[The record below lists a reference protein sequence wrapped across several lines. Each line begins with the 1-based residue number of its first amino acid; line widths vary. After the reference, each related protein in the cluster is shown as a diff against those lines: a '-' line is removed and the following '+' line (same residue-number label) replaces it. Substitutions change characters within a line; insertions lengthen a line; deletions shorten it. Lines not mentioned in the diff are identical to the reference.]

1 MKDYPNEEAL
11 RKAHRIYLDAMRP
24 FVIRCLKKIPGR
36 TLEDL
41 IRDVS
46 DYEPNDDIV
55 TVIDINNIPL
65 LLRNHW
71 YDIFSKEFNSDLNV
85 QNTTWLIVEGRNFWA
100 HPGTGDIDSE
110 STRTHLFH
118 VARVLGEIKNSDAK
132 EAVETIRDRLFSDE
146 VEEHPAE
153 VENAALKGKLSDK
166 SDKFAAVEAE
176 KNKLEKH
183 LQGAHER
190 LKELEEIEAEWAASE
205 ERLTGVSNKLKAAQE
220 KQEVIVSK
228 CEALEAEKAKLT
240 EDINTTSIWL
250 EDAEKEKTKL
260 EEQLKKVETEN
271 TELKANL
278 KSISGQLEELKK
290 VEEKEQADSFKSI
303 PIRPKTILANDM
315 IDPQRMRP
323 ETTVAGEWTI
333 ERVKDS
339 LSDEVRKSHKANFSE
354 DRRDIFYRRVA
365 ETQNIIETE
374 NWRLKPPKL
383 NKENCAFF
391 LLDKSVT
398 RIRRAFGILLH
409 TFLPHGQPVD
419 RNGKRISDL
428 SISSNPP
435 RIFVAITKEE
445 AEQLECEYGCN
456 FFAVDGYLTF
466 YNIPENVSE
475 LLPVLEFA
483 YKKHSGN

>member
-11 RKAHRIYLDAMRP
+11 CKAHRIYLDAMRP

-46 DYEPNDDIV
+46 DYEFSDDIG

-100 HPGTGDIDSE
+100 HPGTDDVDSE

-153 VENAALKGKLSDK
+153 VENAVLKEKLSDK

-176 KNKLEKH
+176 KNKLEKR

-190 LKELEEIEAEWAASE
+190 LRELEDIEAEWAASE
-205 ERLTGVSNKLKAAQE
+205 ERLASVSNELKAAQE
-220 KQEVIVSK
+220 KQEAIVSK

-240 EDINTTSIWL
+240 EDLNTTSIWL

-260 EEQLKKVETEN
+260 EEQLKKAETEN

-278 KSISGQLEELKK
+278 KSISGQL
-290 VEEKEQADSFKSI
+290 
-303 PIRPKTILANDM
+303 NDM
-315 IDPQRMRP
+315 IDSEPMKP
-323 ETTVAGEWTI
+323 ETTIAGEWTMD
-333 ERVKDS
+333 RVRDS
-339 LSDEVRKSHKANFSE
+339 LPEKVRKYHEANFSSE
-354 DRRDIFYRRVA
+354 DKRNIFYRKVA
-365 ETQNIIETE
+365 ETQNLIQAKGWILDVNFTTRYCGFK
-374 NWRLKPPKL
+374 NKKRLVFGVRNTFSPP
-383 NKENCAFF
+383 
-391 LLDKSVT
+391 
-398 RIRRAFGILLH
+398 
-409 TFLPHGQPVD
+409 
-419 RNGKRISDL
+419 
-428 SISSNPP
+428 
-435 RIFVAITKEE
+435 
-445 AEQLECEYGCN
+445 
-456 FFAVDGYLTF
+456 
-466 YNIPENVSE
+466 
-475 LLPVLEFA
+475 
-483 YKKHSGN
+483 

>member
-100 HPGTGDIDSE
+100 HPGTDDVDSE

-153 VENAALKGKLSDK
+153 VENAALKEKLSDK

-176 KNKLEKH
+176 KNKLEKR
-183 LQGAHER
+183 LQGTQER

-205 ERLTGVSNKLKAAQE
+205 ERLTSVSNKLKAAQE
-220 KQEVIVSK
+220 KQEAIVSK
-228 CEALEAEKAKLT
+228 CEALEVEKAKLT

-290 VEEKEQADSFKSI
+290 VEEKEQTDSFKSV
-303 PIRPKTILANDM
+303 PIRPKTTPANDI
-315 IDPQRMRP
+315 IDPKPVRP
-323 ETTVAGEWTI
+323 ETTVAGEWTVARI
-333 ERVKDS
+333 RDT
-339 LSDEVRKSHKANFSE
+339 LSKEVRDYHERRYPEERCSLFYKRITEIQHLVESE
-354 DRRDIFYRRVA
+354 V
-365 ETQNIIETE
+365 
-374 NWRLKPPKL
+374 WRLNPPKISKSL
-383 NKENCAFF
+383 CGFW
-391 LLDKSVT
+391 LRDKGIT
-398 RIRRAFGILLH
+398 RVNRVFGIL
-409 TFLPHGQPVD
+409 FEISLPNAELVD
-419 RNGKRISDL
+419 RNGERVTDFSR
-428 SISSNPP
+428 SSNPP
-435 RIFVAITKEE
+435 RVFVAITKEE
-445 AEQLECEYGCN
+445 AERLEGRHSCE
-456 FFAVDGYLTF
+456 FFAIDRSWIY
-466 YNIPENVSE
+466 YDIPDDVSE
-475 LLPVLEFA
+475 LLPVLEFS